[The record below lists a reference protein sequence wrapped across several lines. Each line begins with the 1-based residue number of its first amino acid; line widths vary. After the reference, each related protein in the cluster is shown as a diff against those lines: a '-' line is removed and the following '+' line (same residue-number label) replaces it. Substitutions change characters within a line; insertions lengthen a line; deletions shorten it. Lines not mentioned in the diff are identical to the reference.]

1 MYSTKEREMLNYII
15 PLKWHLYWVNTGR
28 KKKIY
33 TALVSYILYYL
44 ATSKHS
50 LKLDMIKSDLFI

>member
-1 MYSTKEREMLNYII
+1 MAPLLGEHRE
-15 PLKWHLYWVNTGR
+15 

-33 TALVSYILYYL
+33 TALVSYILYYP